1 MKRSRLRL
9 TLCTVFAVLCLNAS
23 VTAPKYLQHLANGR
37 QLEQTGDLLGAEQ
50 EFLKALEESR
60 AMPAGSVAK
69 LHPLLTLEQFYKSHR
84 SPRKG
89 LQVANRLIAI
99 WSQVAGSNAPGIAQY
114 LSASGTFSIETGDHA
129 AAEEAFRRA
138 QLILVTSRDTDPA
151 AVAYVSGKLANVLGL
166 EKRTEEA
173 EHEFLNALSI
183 MERTFGRNGPWIS
196 IALDYRKFIEESGLP
211 SKISDLDARLGK
223 NKSAKA
229 PGSGFNH
236 PELIH
241 KREPEY
247 TVQARQ
253 LHLSG
258 DLTASLLVTSE
269 GKADNIHVLE
279 PLGFGLDK
287 NAVKA
292 LKGWS
297 FRPATR
303 DEKPVPFY
311 ATVSISFRLY

>member
-1 MKRSRLRL
+1 
-9 TLCTVFAVLCLNAS
+9 
-23 VTAPKYLQHLANGR
+23 VTSPKYLQQLANGR
-37 QLEQTGDLLGAEQ
+37 QLERAGDLSGAEQ
-50 EFLKALEESR
+50 EYLKALEESR
-60 AMPAGSVAK
+60 AMPAGSVAE
-69 LHPLLTLEQFYKSHR
+69 LDPLLTLEQFYKSHR
-84 SPRKG
+84 FPRKG

-99 WSQVAGSNAPGIAQY
+99 WSQAAGSNAPGIAQY
-114 LSASGTFSIETGDHA
+114 LSASGTFSMETGDYGA
-129 AAEEAFRRA
+129 ADEAFRRA
-138 QLILVTSRDTDPA
+138 QLILVTLRDTDPA
-151 AVAYVSGKLANVLGL
+151 AVAYVSGKLGNTLAL

-196 IALDYRKFIEESGLP
+196 IALDYQKFMKESGLL
-211 SKISDLDARLGK
+211 SKISDLDADLEK
-223 NKSAKA
+223 AKSAKA
-229 PGSGFNH
+229 PGSGVSH

-247 TVQARQ
+247 TQQARQ
-253 LHLSG
+253 LRLSG
-258 DLTASLLVTSE
+258 DLSASLLVTSE

-292 LKGWS
+292 LKQWS

-303 DEKPVPFY
+303 NGKPIPFY